1 MRTGVWTQPQTWRL
15 DRSVIQKDTVMA
27 WFSVW
32 GPCDMTLVL
41 NAFGVRGWV
50 EL

>member
-27 WFSVW
+27 WSVC
-32 GPCDMTLVL
+32 GALVT
-41 NAFGVRGWV
+41 
-50 EL
+50 